1 LRKAVRNRRYVAFIV
16 LALQCLIIQVSTA
29 QQKLAQSGFQFL
41 SVGTDA
47 RATGMGEAFTTIMG
61 SSAALTYN
69 PAGIAGISSIDLIGS
84 QMKWIAD
91 ITYVSGTA
99 AFTPF
104 DGSYG
109 VIGVSFLS
117 VDYGDFDFT
126 RVAQNDQG
134 FEDIVGVPQPAAY
147 VVGLGYGKALSD
159 RFSVGGQVKYAYQSL
174 GKSVV
179 PVYSKVLV
187 DSATIRTDTALV
199 ERDYSLNVLAFDFGT
214 IYKTGLKSLAF
225 GMSITNF
232 SRELKY
238 ERESFQLP
246 LTFKIGI
253 SMDLIDLVPS
263 FAELHSFYISVDAVH
278 PRSYYEYLNIGGEY
292 SFMNTIV
299 LRAGYITRHTD
310 YDLTAGVGVR
320 KFGLAIDYSYV
331 PQKVFNNIHRI
342 SVRFTL

>member
-1 LRKAVRNRRYVAFIV
+1 
-16 LALQCLIIQVSTA
+16 
-29 QQKLAQSGFQFL
+29 
-41 SVGTDA
+41 
-47 RATGMGEAFTTIMG
+47 MGEAFTTMMG
-61 SSAALTYN
+61 SSAALLYN
-69 PAGIAGISSIDLIGS
+69 PAGIAGISSIDIIGS
-84 QMKWIAD
+84 QMKWLAD
-91 ITYVSGTA
+91 ITYMSGTA
-99 AFTPF
+99 AFAPF
-104 DGSYG
+104 DGTYG

-117 VDYGDFDFT
+117 VDYGDFNFT
-126 RVAQNDQG
+126 RVAQNEQG

-147 VVGLGYGKALSD
+147 VVGLGYGRALSD
-159 RFSVGGQVKYAYQSL
+159 KFSVGGQVKYAYQSL

-187 DSATIRTDTALV
+187 DSVTIRTDTALV

-253 SMDLIDLVPS
+253 SMDLMDIVPS
-263 FAELHSFYISVDAVH
+263 FGELHSLYVSVDAVH

-292 SFMNTIV
+292 SFMKTIII
-299 LRAGYITRHTD
+299 RAGYITRHTD
-310 YDLTAGVGVR
+310 YDLTAGIGVR
-320 KFGLAIDYSYV
+320 KFGLAIDYSYM
-331 PQKVFNNIHRI
+331 PQVVFNDIHRI
-342 SVRFTL
+342 SVRFSL